1 MDLTFQYKNL
11 RWPWLI
17 LLALLLLFG
26 IYLIWKKR
34 TLRKTGELRLLQ
46 LLTASYSPTRFYLK
60 YFLLFLAITVG
71 ILAAMNPGKI
81 SGQEKQQRKGIDLT
95 IALDVSKSMLAA
107 DISPSRLEKAKQFIS
122 KLIDVMPDDR
132 IALVL
137 FAGKAYMQMPLT
149 TDHGAAKLF
158 VSAAGPEAIPG
169 QGTVISEAM
178 DMASRAF
185 SSGEKRFKSILLIS
199 DGEDHD
205 PDAGKKAKELA
216 SQGVMLITIGV
227 GSAEGSVIPDPL
239 TGLDKKDASGNTI
252 ISKLNEDLLKELA
265 TTTNGLYLNLQGTE
279 PAVNAVKSQLSQI
292 EKKAFSDQSQLQ
304 FQGFFIW
311 LAAAMLLLLLVEPF
325 VKGKRRVLA

>member
-1 MDLTFQYKNL
+1 MDLTFQYKYL
-11 RWPWLI
+11 LWPWLI
-17 LLALLLLFG
+17 LLALLILFG
-26 IYLIWKKR
+26 IYIIWKKR
-34 TLRKTGELRLLQ
+34 TLRKAGEPRLLQ
-46 LLTASYSPTRFYLK
+46 LLTASYSPVRFYGK
-60 YFLLFLAITVG
+60 YALLFLAMTIG

-81 SGQEKQQRKGIDLT
+81 SGQQSQQRKGIDLT

-107 DISPSRLEKAKQFIS
+107 DISPSRLERAKQFIS
-122 KLIDVMPDDR
+122 KLIDAMPDDR
-132 IALVL
+132 IALIL

-169 QGTVISEAM
+169 QGTVISDAM
-178 DMASRAF
+178 EMASRAF

-205 PDAGKKAKELA
+205 PDAGKTAKELA
-216 SQGVMLITIGV
+216 RQGVMLITIGV
-227 GSAEGSVIPDPL
+227 GSAGGSVIPDPL

-265 TTTNGLYLNLQGTE
+265 TTTNGLYVNLQGTD
-279 PAVNAVKSQLSQI
+279 PAVNAVQSQLSQI

-304 FQGFFIW
+304 FRGFFIW
-311 LAAAMLLLLLVEPF
+311 LAAAMLLILLVEPF

>member
-107 DISPSRLEKAKQFIS
+107 DISPSRLEKAKQFIEELS
-122 KLIDVMPDDR
+122 K
-132 IALVL
+132 
-137 FAGKAYMQMPLT
+137 
-149 TDHGAAKLF
+149 
-158 VSAAGPEAIPG
+158 
-169 QGTVISEAM
+169 
-178 DMASRAF
+178 
-185 SSGEKRFKSILLIS
+185 
-199 DGEDHD
+199 
-205 PDAGKKAKELA
+205 
-216 SQGVMLITIGV
+216 
-227 GSAEGSVIPDPL
+227 
-239 TGLDKKDASGNTI
+239 
-252 ISKLNEDLLKELA
+252 
-265 TTTNGLYLNLQGTE
+265 
-279 PAVNAVKSQLSQI
+279 
-292 EKKAFSDQSQLQ
+292 
-304 FQGFFIW
+304 
-311 LAAAMLLLLLVEPF
+311 
-325 VKGKRRVLA
+325 